1 MANKQQQQT
10 TTTSTNNHR
19 QQTTTL
25 TQQYILPFSVPTKT
39 LGKWGREIWYI
50 NTTATTMTT
59 NTILYNAY
67 KSHLLQCFM
76 TNLLLGESKGKKHR
90 YLVPG
95 TVWKCGNIKKTFLFY
110 MAWAIRDISPSASLI
125 IWIASSLFIPRTL
138 LRLTLTI
145 FISSRKSED
154 VNKPLS

>member
-10 TTTSTNNHR
+10 TTTSNNNHR
-19 QQTTTL
+19 QQTTTI

-76 TNLLLGESKGKKHR
+76 TNLLLGESKGKKTSILGTR
-90 YLVPG
+90 YCVEM
-95 TVWKCGNIKKTFLFY
+95 WKHKKNISFLHGLGDQRYFTFGIFDHLDRIQFVHTPY
-110 MAWAIRDISPSASLI
+110 
-125 IWIASSLFIPRTL
+125 
-138 LRLTLTI
+138 TLTI
-145 FISSRKSED
+145 DTHYFHI
-154 VNKPLS
+154 LT